1 MKKLETLLE
10 GMYFVPQVVPEIQN
24 KTIDALLKKGYQFA
38 NWIKPEDRADEED
51 GKGAAMLTKRTSK
64 FSNSFIEVGP
74 DGSIN
79 GEPPEMFLNREDKA
93 SAPVA
98 MDEYSLAMGI
108 KPKNEMA
115 TAGIPEDT
123 SDTMGTTM
131 EEVHVR
137 GKKVNIDSIE
147 LDEGEGNNAKAV
159 KAHYVDG
166 TPLTDEELDELNN
179 PGKSTGV
186 PNVKQQ
192 PDLVRGV
199 PSTVIGEEKGEITP
213 AAIEKGTKHEMEH
226 TKDPLVAKKIAM
238 DHLRDDP
245 HYYEKLAKA
254 GLEEQMH
261 GLTDEQK
268 QSIVNKIEREYDNL
282 HVVDWH
288 EICQM
293 LLDRSVD
300 DSKVVPFPRN
310 VGTNT

>member
-1 MKKLETLLE
+1 MKNTTEILLE
-10 GMYFVPQVVPEIQN
+10 KYNNI
-24 KTIDALLKKGYQFA
+24 I
-38 NWIKPEDRADEED
+38 
-51 GKGAAMLTKRTSK
+51 
-64 FSNSFIEVGP
+64 
-74 DGSIN
+74 
-79 GEPPEMFLNREDKA
+79 
-93 SAPVA
+93 
-98 MDEYSLAMGI
+98 
-108 KPKNEMA
+108 NEM
-115 TAGIPEDT
+115 TTGGIPEDT
-123 SDTMGTTM
+123 SDTMGTTS

-254 GLEEQMH
+254 GLEENEQGMH
-261 GLTDEQK
+261 GMGEKEITEAVL
-268 QSIVNKIEREYDNL
+268 KIEREFAYAM
-282 HVVDWH
+282 HPSDWQ
-288 EICQM
+288 EVCEF
-293 LLDRSVD
+293 LLERANKLQRLGDHD
-300 DSKVVPFPRN
+300 L
-310 VGTNT
+310 